1 MEASLLLET
10 RQSSVSDIEVYSK
23 LIAMTVVG
31 VEEAIG
37 SSMAGGFVNLVA
49 RKLEEELGI
58 QHGSNVGELLE
69 WINKNTVLRLNTY
82 RVKDKLVRDEE
93 KGPAFYMIAYECP
106 VRQILYLEDLPGGR
120 ALCMIICRLLS
131 RLLTSSLGSSCRVE
145 PARIGPNACLL
156 RVGISNSVKERVEEL
171 NVISRSPSA
180 EEYEELLRR
189 FFSALLRSIGWALN
203 TLLGGNPAMSYRAGK
218 GYGRLVGSSILA
230 QGYEANSL
238 DEAVNIFNSSM
249 KNLLSIRISGS
260 KIVVEKS
267 RFDEIIEKESIKH
280 AEFIKKVVQGFIAG
294 SLETLLAKRVD
305 LRSLGDNEFEV
316 IMR

>member
-1 MEASLLLET
+1 METSLLLEA
-10 RQSSVSDIEVYSK
+10 RQSAVSDIEVYSK

-37 SSMAGGFVNLVA
+37 SNMVGGFVNLVA
-49 RKLEEELGI
+49 RKLEEELGV
-58 QHGSNVGELLE
+58 QRGSNVRELLE

-82 RVKDKLVRDEE
+82 RVKDQLVRDEE

-120 ALCMIICRLLS
+120 ALCMIICRFLS
-131 RLLTSSLGSSCRVE
+131 RLLSGGLGSSCRVE

-156 RVGISNSVKERVEEL
+156 RVGISNSVRERVKEL
-171 NVISRSPSA
+171 DVTSRSPDIK
-180 EEYEELLRR
+180 EYEELLRR

-218 GYGRLVGSSILA
+218 SYGRLVGASILA
-230 QGYEANSL
+230 QGYEASSL
-238 DEAVNIFNSSM
+238 DEAVSIFNSSM
-249 KNLLSIRISGS
+249 KSLISIRISGS
-260 KIVVEKS
+260 AIVIEKS
-267 RFDEIIEKESIKH
+267 RFDEIIEKEAIKH
-280 AEFIKKVVQGFIAG
+280 SEFIKRVVQGFIAG

-305 LRSLGDNEFEV
+305 LRSLGDNKFEV
-316 IMR
+316 IIR